1 MGGAFLLFVGL
12 VILFVGEAFL
22 LTVDMVIV
30 NVGGAF
36 PLFVGGAFLLT
47 VDMVIVLV
55 GGAFLLTVDMVI
67 VLVGGA
73 FLLTVGG
80 TSHLM
85 PRKDLHRHF
94 SPVLYLHAQEIQESQ
109 QSPLPQPS
117 SPPLPTSEVMLLRSS
132 CLDRSTSP
140 ENRFNC
146 SFSTSCQCC
155 ISLHSRCTQERSGAW
170 TAPDKSLHTQCKE
183 TCCRR
188 IVYRHINLL

>member
-1 MGGAFLLFVGL
+1 MFVGL

-22 LTVDMVIV
+22 LTVGMVILL
-30 NVGGAF
+30 VGGAF

-47 VDMVIVLV
+47 V
-55 GGAFLLTVDMVI
+55 
-67 VLVGGA
+67 
-73 FLLTVGG
+73 GG
-80 TSHLM
+80 TSRLM

-94 SPVLYLHAQEIQESQ
+94 GPVLYLHAQEIQESQ

-140 ENRFNC
+140 ENWFNC
-146 SFSTSCQCC
+146 LFSTSCQCC
-155 ISLHSRCTQERSGAW
+155 ISLHSRCTQEHSGAW
-170 TAPDKSLHTQCKE
+170 TTPDKSLHTHARS
-183 TCCRR
+183 RR

>member
-36 PLFVGGAFLLT
+36 PLF
-47 VDMVIVLV
+47 V

-140 ENRFNC
+140 ENWFNC
-146 SFSTSCQCC
+146 LFSTSCQCC
-155 ISLHSRCTQERSGAW
+155 ISLHSRCTQEHSGAW
-170 TAPDKSLHTQCKE
+170 TTPDKSLHTHA
-183 TCCRR
+183 RR
-188 IVYRHINLL
+188 HGVGE